1 MIYRCPG
8 CGSALVY
15 SPQENGMRCKYCNQV
30 YQMYELVG
38 EPEADDVQVNT
49 YEEPREDEKMI
60 QENWGNQK
68 SFEVKVYSCTA
79 CGAELMVNENEA
91 STFCAYCGQ
100 PTVVFSRV
108 SKELQPDYCVP
119 FTLTG
124 EQAVAKIRAKL
135 NKGMFVP
142 DEIKNVKV
150 DKLRGIY
157 VPYWLHD
164 VKIRERANIK
174 AEKGSGKQR
183 HTVYCFRDAEAT
195 YHRVT
200 SDASRKLNDELSQRL
215 EPYGMNELKDFKP
228 EFLSGFYADRY
239 DVEEE
244 QTRAIAGL
252 RAKEFIEEDIIS
264 TVKYSSPKI
273 IDSDY
278 RYEILQQEYA
288 LLPAWFMTF
297 WYKQQLYTILVNGQT
312 GKVVGNVPISKK
324 KVGAFLGILTPI
336 LAFVMGIIM
345 KVLFPIMMESDDG
358 DGSKFLIMIVVLIG
372 GFFIKEM
379 SNLVKYHRERSYFM
393 SSSTVSYVKERQENE
408 WGQ

>member
-1 MIYRCPG
+1 
-8 CGSALVY
+8 
-15 SPQENGMRCKYCNQV
+15 MRCKYCNQV

-38 EPEADDVQVNT
+38 EPEADDVQVMT
-49 YEEPREDEKMI
+49 YEEPADDEKMI
-60 QENWGNQK
+60 QENWGEQK

-228 EFLSGFYADRY
+228 EFLSG
-239 DVEEE
+239 
-244 QTRAIAGL
+244 L
-252 RAKEFIEEDIIS
+252 
-264 TVKYSSPKI
+264 
-273 IDSDY
+273 
-278 RYEILQQEYA
+278 
-288 LLPAWFMTF
+288 
-297 WYKQQLYTILVNGQT
+297 
-312 GKVVGNVPISKK
+312 
-324 KVGAFLGILTPI
+324 
-336 LAFVMGIIM
+336 
-345 KVLFPIMMESDDG
+345 
-358 DGSKFLIMIVVLIG
+358 
-372 GFFIKEM
+372 
-379 SNLVKYHRERSYFM
+379 
-393 SSSTVSYVKERQENE
+393 
-408 WGQ
+408 